1 MAKNETITAVRGIK
15 VGHHTVKSHHTGATV
30 LLTENGAVAGM
41 DIRGGA
47 PAIARTGPLMPET
60 LVNKVHGI
68 ALFGGSSFG
77 LDAAGGVIRWLR
89 ERNVG
94 FDTGHGRVPIV
105 PAAAIFDLAL
115 NKKGIQPS
123 LRTGY
128 LACENAGRGPVME
141 GCVGAGAGASVGKF
155 YGIKRAMKS
164 GVGSAFAEGFGG
176 IRVGALAVVNALG
189 DVCDPATGK
198 PVAGVLS
205 KDGKSLLCA
214 RDLLYVEDR
223 VEGFP
228 GDNTVLSVVATDAG
242 GVRDIVA
249 GDRGILVASG
259 DVNVFTE
266 RLKTLVEN
274 SLMRRTM
281 GRSAREFVRRN
292 FSKERLI
299 RDTENLYKEVDFD

>member
-1 MAKNETITAVRGIK
+1 
-15 VGHHTVKSHHTGATV
+15 
-30 LLTENGAVAGM
+30 M

-94 FDTGHGRVPIV
+94 FDTGHGLVPIV

-115 NKKGIQPS
+115 NKKGTQPNS
-123 LRTGY
+123 RTGY
-128 LACENAGRGPVME
+128 LACEAAGTDTVEE

-164 GVGSAFAEGFGG
+164 GVGSAFAAGFGK

-189 DVCDPATGK
+189 DVCDPMTGE
-198 PVAGVLS
+198 PVAGVLA
-205 KDGKSLLCA
+205 KDGKSLLGA
-214 RDLLYVEDR
+214 RDLLYTEDR
-223 VEGFP
+223 IEGFP
-228 GDNTVLSVVATDAG
+228 GDNTVLSVVATDAALTKPEAMALARMAHAG
-242 GVRDIVA
+242 LARVVVPAHTMYDGDIVFALSTGKKKVKDLSVLGALAAEVLADAVVRAVKAARPA
-249 GDRGILVASG
+249 GGLPAAAQ
-259 DVNVFTE
+259 F
-266 RLKTLVEN
+266 
-274 SLMRRTM
+274 
-281 GRSAREFVRRN
+281 
-292 FSKERLI
+292 
-299 RDTENLYKEVDFD
+299 